1 MSADFATLEGWLAYI
16 EGLHSRPIEMG
27 LERVRQV
34 RDALGAHSGAA
45 VITVGGTNGKGST
58 CAMLESI
65 LLAAGYSVGV
75 YSSPHLIDYNERVR
89 INRINASDVQ
99 LCASFAALEAARGD
113 VPLTYF
119 EFGTLG
125 AWWLFCQQN
134 VDVIILEVGL
144 GGRLDAVNVFEP
156 DCSIVTS
163 VAMDHM
169 DYLGDTR
176 EKIGFEK
183 AGIYRAGKPA
193 ICGDPNPPETLLA
206 HAAEIGADLRVMGRE
221 FGYSTDKQ
229 QWKFIGRRASRGGLA
244 YPALRGSHQL
254 LNASSVLAALEAI
267 EERLPVQ
274 MQAVREGLMT
284 VELSARFQVLPGR
297 PTSILDVAHNP
308 QAAAMLADNLA
319 GMGFYRKTWAVCGML
334 SDKDIKGSLACLLP
348 HIDHWLLSDLPGPR
362 GSRAQALE
370 AILQE
375 LGSKARIELFASP
388 HDAFAA
394 AREQAGEDDRIVT
407 FGSFLTVADVL
418 RFVAQHR

>member
-1 MSADFATLEGWLAYI
+1 MPADFATLQDWLTYI
-16 EGLHSRPIEMG
+16 EGLHSRPIALG

-34 RDALGAHSGAA
+34 RDALGARTGAV

-65 LLAAGYSVGV
+65 LLAAGYRVGV

-89 INRINASDVQ
+89 INRVNVSDEQ
-99 LCASFAALEAARGD
+99 LCTSFAALETARGE

-119 EFGTLG
+119 EFGTLA

-134 VDVIILEVGL
+134 LDAIILEVGL

-156 DCSIVTS
+156 DCAVVTS

-193 ICGDPNPPETLLA
+193 ICGDPHPPETLLA
-206 HAAEIGADLRVMGRE
+206 HASEIGADLRVMGRD
-221 FGYSTDKQ
+221 FGYSADKQ
-229 QWKFIGRRASRGGLA
+229 QWKFIGRNVSRAGLA
-244 YPALRGSHQL
+244 HPALRGAHQF
-254 LNASSVLAALEAI
+254 LNASSVLAALESI
-267 EERLPVQ
+267 EDRLPVP
-274 MQAVREGLMT
+274 MQAVREGLAT
-284 VELSARFQVLPGR
+284 VELTARFQVLPGR
-297 PTSILDVAHNP
+297 PTCILDVAHNP
-308 QAAAMLADNLA
+308 QAAGVLADNLA

-334 SDKDIKGSLACLLP
+334 SDKDIKGSLACLLKQV
-348 HIDHWLLSDLPGPR
+348 DHWLLCDLPGPR
-362 GSRAQALE
+362 GSRAQSLE
-370 AILQE
+370 AILRE
-375 LGSKARIELFASP
+375 LGSQAQIELFTCP

-394 AREQAGEDDRIVT
+394 AREQAGEGDRIIT